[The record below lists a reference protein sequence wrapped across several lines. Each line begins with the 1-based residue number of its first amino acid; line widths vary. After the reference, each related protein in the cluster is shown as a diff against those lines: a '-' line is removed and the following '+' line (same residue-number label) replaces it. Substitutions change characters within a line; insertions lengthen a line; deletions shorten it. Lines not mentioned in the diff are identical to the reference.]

1 MSEGEMQPQPL
12 SQPPPGDEHLSH
24 FSDRIGFFTLTQK
37 EIKRFWSVLGQ
48 TVTAPVITA
57 LLYLLVFAQAM
68 QGRAPVYPGVTYT
81 QFLVPGLVMMT
92 VIQNAFA
99 NSSSSL
105 TQSKIMGNLVFL
117 LMAPLG
123 AWEWFAAYVVAAL
136 VRAALVATVML
147 LVAMPFVHL
156 PMHAPLALL
165 LMFLLSGGSL
175 AVLGLIAGIVANKFD
190 HLAAFTNFIIT
201 PLSFLSGV
209 FYSVHALPGF
219 WYSASHF
226 NPFFYMIDGFRYGFF
241 GQADVP
247 IGVSIAW
254 AAACLLLLSTIC
266 MWMLKTGY
274 KLRR

>member
-1 MSEGEMQPQPL
+1 MSRGD
-12 SQPPPGDEHLSH
+12 SQPPDFAAAELAR
-24 FSDRIGFFTLTQK
+24 FSDRVGFLTLTGK

-68 QGRAPVYPGVTYT
+68 QGRAPVYPGVSYT
-81 QFLVPGLVMMT
+81 AFLVPGLVMMT

-147 LVAMPFVHL
+147 TATLFFVRL
-156 PMHAPLALL
+156 PLHAPLALL
-165 LMFLLSGGSL
+165 AMFLLAGASL
-175 AVLGLIAGIVANKFD
+175 AVLGLIAGIVASKFD

-209 FYSVHALPGF
+209 FYSVHALPRF
-219 WYSASHF
+219 WFLASHL

-247 IGVSIAW
+247 I
-254 AAACLLLLSTIC
+254 LLSLAWVAGFLALVSAIC
-266 MWMLKTGY
+266 LWMLMTGY

>member
-1 MSEGEMQPQPL
+1 MNMPDR
-12 SQPPPGDEHLSH
+12 PPVQQLAASADLAR
-24 FSDRIGFFTLTQK
+24 FSNRTGFLTLTAK
-37 EIKRFWSVLGQ
+37 EVRRFWSVLGQ
-48 TVTAPVITA
+48 TVTGPVITA

-68 QGRAPVYPGVTYT
+68 SGRVSVYPGVSYT
-81 QFLVPGLVMMT
+81 EFLVPGLVMMT

-123 AWEWFAAYVVAAL
+123 AWEWFAAYVTAAL
-136 VRAALVATVML
+136 VRAALVATAML
-147 LVAMPFVHL
+147 IVTLPFVHL
-156 PMHAPLALL
+156 PVRAPLALL
-165 LMFLLSGGSL
+165 AMFLLSGATL
-175 AVLGLIAGIVANKFD
+175 AVLGLIAGIVASKFD

-209 FYSVHALPGF
+209 FYSVHSLPPF
-219 WYSASHF
+219 WLAASHF

-247 IGVSIAW
+247 IVYSLAWSAGCLALVSSI
-254 AAACLLLLSTIC
+254 CL
-266 MWMLKTGY
+266 WMLLTGY

>member
-1 MSEGEMQPQPL
+1 MNMPDRPPL
-12 SQPPPGDEHLSH
+12 QLPIAASDDLAR
-24 FSDRIGFFTLTQK
+24 FSDRVGFLTLTAK
-37 EIKRFWSVLGQ
+37 EVRRFWSVLGQ
-48 TVTAPVITA
+48 TVTGPVITA

-68 QGRAPVYPGVTYT
+68 RGRVSVYPGVSYT
-81 QFLVPGLVMMT
+81 EFLVPGLVMMT

-136 VRAALVATVML
+136 VRAALVATAML
-147 LVAMPFVHL
+147 IVTLPFVHL
-156 PMHAPLALL
+156 PLRAPLALL
-165 LMFLLSGGSL
+165 AMFLLSGASL
-175 AVLGLIAGIVANKFD
+175 AVLGLIAGIVASKFD

-209 FYSVHALPGF
+209 FYSVHSLPPF
-219 WYSASHF
+219 WFAASHF

-241 GQADVP
+241 GTADVP
-247 IGVSIAW
+247 IVYSLAWSAGVLVLVSSI
-254 AAACLLLLSTIC
+254 CL
-266 MWMLKTGY
+266 WMLITGY

>member
-1 MSEGEMQPQPL
+1 MNQAKLPTDLAPEADL
-12 SQPPPGDEHLSH
+12 AR
-24 FSDRIGFFTLTQK
+24 FSDRVGFFTLTAK
-37 EIKRFWSVLGQ
+37 EIKRFWNVLGQ
-48 TVTAPVITA
+48 TVTAPVVTA

-68 QGRAPVYPGVTYT
+68 KGRAPVYPGVDYT
-81 QFLVPGLVMMT
+81 EFLVPGLVMMT

-123 AWEWFAAYVVAAL
+123 AWEWFAAYVTAAL
-136 VRAALVATVML
+136 VRAVLVASAML
-147 LVAMPFVHL
+147 AVALLFVPL
-156 PMHAPLALL
+156 PLHAPLALL
-165 LMFLLSGGSL
+165 AMFLLSGASL
-175 AVLGLIAGIVANKFD
+175 AVLGLIAGIVASKFD

-209 FYSVHALPGF
+209 FYSVHALPPF
-219 WYSASHF
+219 WYAASHF

-247 IGVSIAW
+247 IALSLAW
-254 AAACLLLLSTIC
+254 AAGFLVLLSTIC
-266 MWMLKTGY
+266 LWMLMTGY